1 MPIKYIILVVGSM
14 AAKDIKKRLEQ
25 FKKTQDINKILK
37 EGNIESQAL
46 IESAGEDRPAEASHA
61 YDLINRSG
69 NVSLNESYIS
79 ENERK
84 IKRATKVKKSKKKRA
99 R

>member
-25 FKKTQDINKILK
+25 FKKTQDINKIVEK
-37 EGNIESQAL
+37 GNIESQAL
-46 IESAGEDRPAEASHA
+46 MESAGEDRPAEASHA
-61 YDLINRSG
+61 YDLINESG
-69 NVSLNESYIS
+69 SLSLNETRVR
-79 ENERK
+79 ENRRK
-84 IKRATKVKKSKKKRA
+84 IKRAAKAKKSKKKRK